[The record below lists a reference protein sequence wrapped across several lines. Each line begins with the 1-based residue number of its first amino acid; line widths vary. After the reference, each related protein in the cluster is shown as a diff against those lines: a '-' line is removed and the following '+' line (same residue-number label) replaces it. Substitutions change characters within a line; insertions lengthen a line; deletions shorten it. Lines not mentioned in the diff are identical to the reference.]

1 MCSRFANN
9 SGNPT
14 NLLFEAQN
22 LKHAA
27 DAMKEHL
34 TQAMKY
40 LEAVLYFLLTGT
52 ALERSSKEDTAF
64 TMFSETLN
72 LIK

>member
-1 MCSRFANN
+1 M
-9 SGNPT
+9 
-14 NLLFEAQN
+14 LLYEAQN
-22 LKHAA
+22 LKHVA
-27 DAMKEHL
+27 DATRDHL

-52 ALERSSKEDTAF
+52 ALERVSKEDTAF